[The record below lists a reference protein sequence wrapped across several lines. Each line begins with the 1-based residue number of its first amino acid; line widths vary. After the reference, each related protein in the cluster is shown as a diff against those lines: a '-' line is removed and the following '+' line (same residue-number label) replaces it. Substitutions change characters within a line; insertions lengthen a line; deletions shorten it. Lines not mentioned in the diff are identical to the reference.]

1 MFVCLLSIA
10 LVLMAI
16 ICCDG
21 AGVDNSV
28 PSIGMKNFSNT
39 GCKSTTRAA
48 WSDDSYFELKA
59 TEGNMLY
66 VKHVNAIF
74 NCASNKFDAKV
85 EMESNSI
92 TIREYDLTDLDIMMS
107 CQCPFDLGYEIGPL
121 KDGESYSIKV
131 VSGVAQVDPD
141 VVPVTNEVGFSI
153 VYSPSFTEV
162 IVPSRDLSSK
172 KILK

>member
-1 MFVCLLSIA
+1 MKKVVFSLLTTMFIV
-10 LVLMAI
+10 AI

-21 AGVDNSV
+21 NDYPVSN
-28 PSIGMKNFSNT
+28 IGLKNFSNT
-39 GCKSTTRAA
+39 GCKPHTRSSG
-48 WSDDSYFELKA
+48 SDDSYFELKA

-66 VKHVNAIF
+66 VKHVNAVF

-85 EMESNSI
+85 EVDGNSI
-92 TIREYDLTDLDIMMS
+92 TIREYDLTDLEIMMS

-121 KDGESYSIKV
+121 KNGESYSIKV
-131 VSGVAQVDPD
+131 VSGVAL
-141 VVPVTNEVGFSI
+141 PVTNGVVFSI
-153 VYSPSFTEV
+153 VYSPSFSEV

>member
-1 MFVCLLSIA
+1 MKKFVCLLSIA
-10 LVLMAI
+10 LFLMAI
-16 ICCDG
+16 ICCDD

-39 GCKSTTRAA
+39 GCKPHTRSSG
-48 WSDDSYFELKA
+48 SDDSYFELKA

-66 VKHVNAIF
+66 VKHVNAVF

-85 EMESNSI
+85 EADGNSI
-92 TIREYDLTDLDIMMS
+92 TIKEYDLTDLEIMMS

-153 VYSPSFTEV
+153 VYSPSFSEV
-162 IVPSRDLSSK
+162 IVPSRD
-172 KILK
+172 

>member
-1 MFVCLLSIA
+1 MKKVVFSLLTTMFV
-10 LVLMAI
+10 VVI
-16 ICCDG
+16 ICCNGNDYP
-21 AGVDNSV
+21 VSN
-28 PSIGMKNFSNT
+28 IELKNFSNT
-39 GCKSTTRAA
+39 GCKPSTRSSE
-48 WSDDSYFELKA
+48 SDGSYFELKA

-85 EMESNSI
+85 EMEGNSI

-131 VSGVAQVDPD
+131 VSGVAQADPD
-141 VVPVTNEVGFSI
+141 VIPVTNEVVFSI
-153 VYSPSFTEV
+153 VYSSSFSEV
-162 IVPSRDLSSK
+162 IVPTRDD
-172 KILK
+172 I

>member
-1 MFVCLLSIA
+1 MKKVVCLLSIA
-10 LVLMAI
+10 LFLITI

-21 AGVDNSV
+21 AGVDNPV

-66 VKHVNAIF
+66 
-74 NCASNKFDAKV
+74 DAKV
-85 EMESNSI
+85 EMEGNSI

-121 KDGESYSIKV
+121 KNGESYSIKV
-131 VSGVAQVDPD
+131 VSGVAL
-141 VVPVTNEVGFSI
+141 PVTNGVVFSI
-153 VYSPSFTEV
+153 VYSPSFSEV
-162 IVPSRDLSSK
+162 IVPSRD
-172 KILK
+172 

>member
-1 MFVCLLSIA
+1 MKKVVCLLSIA
-10 LVLMAI
+10 LFLMAI

-66 VKHVNAIF
+66 VKHVNALF
-74 NCASNKFDAKV
+74 NCASNRFDAKV
-85 EMESNSI
+85 EIDGNSI
-92 TIREYDLTDLDIMMS
+92 TIKEYDLTDLDIMTS
-107 CQCPFDLGYEIGPL
+107 CLCPLIWVMRLGH
-121 KDGESYSIKV
+121 
-131 VSGVAQVDPD
+131 
-141 VVPVTNEVGFSI
+141 
-153 VYSPSFTEV
+153 
-162 IVPSRDLSSK
+162 
-172 KILK
+172 

>member
-1 MFVCLLSIA
+1 MKKVVCLLSIA
-10 LVLMAI
+10 LFLMAI

-66 VKHVNAIF
+66 VKHVNAT
-74 NCASNKFDAKV
+74 CC
-85 EMESNSI
+85 M
-92 TIREYDLTDLDIMMS
+92 
-107 CQCPFDLGYEIGPL
+107 
-121 KDGESYSIKV
+121 
-131 VSGVAQVDPD
+131 
-141 VVPVTNEVGFSI
+141 
-153 VYSPSFTEV
+153 
-162 IVPSRDLSSK
+162 
-172 KILK
+172 